1 MAGWLILLIGL
12 VYVVVALDL
21 MAHGKVGLS
30 IAFIGYAL
38 GNVGLWIAQRE
49 DEWRHPL
56 ARDDDD
62 EWEDDIEECPQ
73 LDPLEYR
80 KR

>member
-38 GNVGLWIAQRE
+38 GNVGLWIAQ
-49 DEWRHPL
+49 
-56 ARDDDD
+56 
-62 EWEDDIEECPQ
+62 
-73 LDPLEYR
+73 
-80 KR
+80 K